1 MKNKITTNLELY
13 DLVELDTTS
22 NKIKQIAELFLTAMN
37 DWPTFNQNEI
47 TDFINEV
54 IEYFGSPLTLE
65 KIDAKNRSEID
76 EMNFC
81 RIESGSSIAEMIE
94 FSKLYFNETDFDK
107 IVTDILIYYGKK
119 KKANHNKKASR

>member
-1 MKNKITTNLELY
+1 MENKITTNSELY

-47 TDFINEV
+47 TDFIKEV
-54 IEYFGSPLTLE
+54 KEYFGSPLTLE
-65 KIDAKNRSEID
+65 KIDAKNRNEID
-76 EMNFC
+76 EVNFW

-107 IVTDILIYYGKK
+107 IVSDILSYYRKK
-119 KKANHNKKASR
+119 E